1 MKKNALLSALL
12 VLLSTGAAAQITN
25 DYIQNQNGTAQ
36 SANFWINGLMKGQN
50 GLLIVKDGADVPMTG
65 IRIVNSG
72 DKGGN
77 FQLTSGTVPGLA
89 TWVNDGAAWRE
100 RMRILNNG
108 YVGIGL
114 TNPTEVFHVRKDI
127 IGNTYLKVQ
136 NNQDDPTARA
146 GVAFTTLNGIWRM
159 DAIRGSGFAL
169 SSPGIESV
177 WYVTNFGNV
186 GIGTTNPG
194 GYKLAVEGMI
204 GGRKI
209 KVTSMD
215 WWADFVFA
223 EDYKLPT
230 LKELEQFITTNKHLP
245 GIPTTAEVRKEGLEL
260 GEINAR
266 LLQKIEEQTLYII
279 ELNKKLEEVTSRLD
293 KLEHSSR

>member
-1 MKKNALLSALL
+1 MKKRALLPALL
-12 VLLSTGAAAQITN
+12 VLLSTGVSAQLTN
-25 DYIQNQNGTAQ
+25 DYIQNQNGVAQ
-36 SANFWINGLMKGQN
+36 SANFWINGLMKGGN
-50 GLLIVKDGADVPMTG
+50 GLLIVKDGADIPMTG
-65 IRIVNSG
+65 IRIVNST

-77 FQLTSGTVPGLA
+77 FQLTSGSVPGIA
-89 TWVNDGAAWRE
+89 TWVNDGTAWRE

-114 TNPTEVFHVRKDI
+114 TNPSDIFHVRKDI
-127 IGNTYLKVQ
+127 VGNTYLKVQ

-177 WYVTNFGNV
+177 WYVTNYGNV
-186 GIGTTNPG
+186 GIGTNNPG
-194 GYKLAVEGMI
+194 AYKLAVEGMI

-209 KVTSMD
+209 KVTTVD
-215 WWADFVFA
+215 WWADFVFHK
-223 EDYKLPT
+223 DYKLLP
-230 LKELEQFITTNKHLP
+230 LKDLEQYISINKHLP
-245 GIPTTAEVRKEGLEL
+245 GIPTAEEVKREGLEL
-260 GEINAR
+260 GAINAR

-279 ELNKKLEEVTSRLD
+279 ELSKKLEEVTNRLD
-293 KLEHSSR
+293 KLEHPAR